1 MSPWEYSLNS
11 VSVYESG
18 FTDPMAEVQKTVEDT
33 GRDFY
38 DYEYVFADQ
47 IPGLY
52 YTAAIGLSEKAEF
65 MILPNNAKLDIKGEG
80 NAENKLYDFG
90 EAIQEI
96 KENPA
101 PYACS
106 GVIDGSFI
114 FAGLAFPITGFV
126 IWGIAT
132 SRKEKAGQ

>member
-1 MSPWEYSLNS
+1 
-11 VSVYESG
+11 
-18 FTDPMAEVQKTVEDT
+18 MAEVQKTVEDT

-65 MILPNNAKLDIKGEG
+65 MILPDDAKLDIKGEG

-90 EAIQEI
+90 
-96 KENPA
+96 
-101 PYACS
+101 
-106 GVIDGSFI
+106 
-114 FAGLAFPITGFV
+114 
-126 IWGIAT
+126 
-132 SRKEKAGQ
+132 